1 MEDRRTGWWSEGEP
15 RDRGGGWNNDGT
27 RRFVDTNTNTN
38 TKLVVADVSGR
49 GWESDDTKRR
59 EGWSEDEMLVGRVRQ
74 VERDDIGRRGGWSE
88 NAMVGGRAVRM
99 TMESSDMRRREGWS
113 ENEMLER
120 AGGRWTAPRQ
130 RRAFQSGFLQEE
142 EEEEEEEE
150 RVRRLGEQRRW
161 EEEKMLGMLNKED
174 AGMRE
179 EERLLGRLDKT
190 EEGKVNDCWGQRNV
204 SKANANLAKLHQS
217 FGSRKE
223 ARCNIR
229 NLFLLN
235 ILKL

>member
-1 MEDRRTGWWSEGEP
+1 MRTRCW
-15 RDRGGGWNNDGT
+15 RGLG
-27 RRFVDTNTNTN
+27 
-38 TKLVVADVSGR
+38 
-49 GWESDDTKRR
+49 
-59 EGWSEDEMLVGRVRQ
+59 
-74 VERDDIGRRGGWSE
+74 
-88 NAMVGGRAVRM
+88 
-99 TMESSDMRRREGWS
+99 
-113 ENEMLER
+113 
-120 AGGRWTAPRQ
+120 APRQ
-130 RRAFQSGFLQEE
+130 RRAFQSWFLQEE
-142 EEEEEEEE
+142 EEEVEE

-161 EEEKMLGMLNKED
+161 REEERALGRLTKEE

-179 EERLLGRLDKT
+179 EERMLGRLDK
-190 EEGKVNDCWGQRNV
+190 EEAGKVNDCWGQRNV

>member
-1 MEDRRTGWWSEGEP
+1 M
-15 RDRGGGWNNDGT
+15 
-27 RRFVDTNTNTN
+27 
-38 TKLVVADVSGR
+38 ADVSGR
-49 GWESDDTKRR
+49 GWESDDTRRR
-59 EGWSEDEMLVGRVRQ
+59 EGWSEDEMLVERMRR
-74 VERDDIGRRGGWSE
+74 VERDDMGRREGWSE
-88 NAMVGGRAVRM
+88 NAMVGGRAARM

-142 EEEEEEEE
+142 EEEEEVGEG
-150 RVRRLGEQRRW
+150 VRRLGEQRRW
-161 EEEKMLGMLNKED
+161 GEEE

-179 EERLLGRLDKT
+179 EERMLGRLDKT
-190 EEGKVNDCWGQRNV
+190 EAGKVNDCWGQRNV

>member
-1 MEDRRTGWWSEGEP
+1 MEDRRTGWLSEGES

-49 GWESDDTKRR
+49 GWESDDTRRR
-59 EGWSEDEMLVGRVRQ
+59 EGWSEDEMVG
-74 VERDDIGRRGGWSE
+74 ER
-88 NAMVGGRAVRM
+88 AARM
-99 TMESSDMRRREGWS
+99 TMESSDMRRRGGWS

-142 EEEEEEEE
+142 EEEEGE
-150 RVRRLGEQRRW
+150 RVRRLSEQRRW
-161 EEEKMLGMLNKED
+161 GEEE

-179 EERLLGRLDKT
+179 EERMLGRLDKT
-190 EEGKVNDCWGQRNV
+190 EAGKVNDCWGQRNV

>member
-1 MEDRRTGWWSEGEP
+1 MEDCRTGWWSEGEP

-49 GWESDDTKRR
+49 GWESDDTRRR
-59 EGWSEDEMLVGRVRQ
+59 EGWSEDEILVGRVRR
-74 VERDDIGRRGGWSE
+74 VDRDDMGRREGWSE
-88 NAMVGGRAVRM
+88 NEMVGGRAARM

-142 EEEEEEEE
+142 EEEEE

-161 EEEKMLGMLNKED
+161 G
-174 AGMRE
+174 E
-179 EERLLGRLDKT
+179 EERMLGRLTK
-190 EEGKVNDCWGQRNV
+190 EEAGKVNDCWGQRNV
-204 SKANANLAKLHQS
+204 SKANVNLAKLHQS